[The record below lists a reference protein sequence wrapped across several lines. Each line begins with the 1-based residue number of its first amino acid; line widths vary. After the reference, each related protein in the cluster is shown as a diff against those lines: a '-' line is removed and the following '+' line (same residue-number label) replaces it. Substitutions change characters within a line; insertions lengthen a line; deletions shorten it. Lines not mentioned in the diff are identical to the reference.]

1 MTLQSQPETAPAA
14 PETKMLSAMPGW
26 RYVLRE
32 FYNVYRFSSAGG
44 SRIISGH
51 MRAVQSR
58 LSKVLTE
65 DTELVL
71 GTPETR
77 PVTAH
82 LDRTLDNGEEGS
94 TQSFVRA
101 LSKISPDLSWQYGYE
116 NMPKSLEDKY
126 AYSEI
131 LGPRGPI
138 VSDDLILGLV
148 LFAPGCTYPAH
159 SHTDITESY
168 YCLSGYVS
176 QNHAGVYPPGSLL
189 FNAPDHEHAIATSRY
204 EPVLLSY
211 VWVGDADVLT
221 NVQMKFSGRRR
232 KKDPK

>member
-1 MTLQSQPETAPAA
+1 MPPAT
-14 PETKMLSAMPGW
+14 ENQTVEKTMLSGMPSW

-32 FYNVYRFSSAGG
+32 FYNVYRFSPAGG
-44 SRIISGH
+44 SKVISGH
-51 MRAVQSR
+51 MRSVQSR
-58 LSKVLTE
+58 LSKVLTA
-65 DTELVL
+65 DTEVVL
-71 GTPETR
+71 GMPETK

-82 LDRTLDNGEEGS
+82 LDRTFDNGEEGG

-101 LSKISPDLSWQYGYE
+101 LAKISPELSWQYGYE
-116 NMPKSLEDKY
+116 NMPKSLENKY

-138 VSDDLILGLV
+138 LCDDLIVGLV

-168 YCLSGYVS
+168 YCLSGFVS

-189 FNAPDHEHAIATSRY
+189 FNAPEHEHAITTSRY

-211 VWVGDADVLT
+211 VWVGEAEVLN

-232 KKDPK
+232 KKIQT